1 MSPMAEGVSSSV
13 QIPVFLLPSCVA
25 LGKLLKFLHFHFL
38 IHKSTKTKTA
48 GMLREVTWAI

>member
-13 QIPVFLLPSCVA
+13 QIPVLLLPSCVA

-48 GMLREVTWAI
+48 GMLKEVTWAI